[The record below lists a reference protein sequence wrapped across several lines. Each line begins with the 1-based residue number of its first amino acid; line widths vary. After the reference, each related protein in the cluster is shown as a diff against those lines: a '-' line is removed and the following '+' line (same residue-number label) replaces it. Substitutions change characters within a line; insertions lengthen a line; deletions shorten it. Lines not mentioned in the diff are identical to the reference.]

1 MKIELLRT
9 TRKTYKSTILI
20 LTLTIVWLIVTDNRN
35 PRRKEGILLVRLGDN
50 PFGNNS
56 NRVYPFN
63 RDLPII
69 FVNGIPRSGT
79 TLMRSILDAHPAI
92 RCGQETGVIPR
103 LIMGRE
109 KILGTITEGG
119 VTDDVNDVAVG
130 SFILEIIARHGDAS
144 EFYCNKD
151 LVVAEHALYLKKLF
165 PNCKMILM
173 IRDARATVHSILS
186 REIRNFAEFS
196 RENYSSSFEKWNSK
210 MERQYSQCVVLG
222 TSICLPVYYEQL
234 VLHPEKEIRKIFD
247 FLAIRW
253 DNAVL
258 NHEKYV
264 GKKIA
269 LSKND
274 ISTDQVIKPI
284 NLKALNKWVGKIP
297 VEALKTIDQTA
308 PMLRKLGYD
317 TKSMNP
323 DYGEPDPKIKEN
335 TKLILE
341 NREYWHQLA
350 HNYSIL
356 ADKFE
361 KYDKKYDIPI

>member
-1 MKIELLRT
+1 MSHMRKIQL
-9 TRKTYKSTILI
+9 KKSGYLKLIGILALAI
-20 LTLTIVWLIVTDNRN
+20 IYLALTDSNAHKKKQIDWIRLDDNRPDSN
-35 PRRKEGILLVRLGDN
+35 PK
-50 PFGNNS
+50 
-56 NRVYPFN
+56 RVYPFN
-63 RDLPII
+63 KYLPII

-79 TLMRSILDAHPAI
+79 TLMRSILDAHPEI
-92 RCGQETGVIPR
+92 RCGQETGIIPR
-103 LIMGRE
+103 IIRNRGQFY
-109 KILGTITEGG
+109 GNDTNTEIVDDGIRSF
-119 VTDDVNDVAVG
+119 VTEVIV
-130 SFILEIIARHGDAS
+130 RHGKAA
-144 EFYCNKD
+144 EYYCNKD
-151 LVVAEHALYLKKLF
+151 LIVGEHALYLKKMF

-173 IRDARATVHSILS
+173 IRDARATVHSIIS
-186 REIRNFAEFS
+186 RDVAFPQFNRSSYE
-196 RENYSSSFEKWNSK
+196 SSFRLWNSK
-210 MERQYSQCVVLG
+210 MEPMFAQCAALG
-222 TSICLPVYYEQL
+222 IAICLPVYYEQL

-264 GKKIA
+264 GKEIA

-274 ISTDQVIKPI
+274 ISTDQVLKPI

-323 DYGEPDPKIKEN
+323 DYGEPDAKVKEN
-335 TKLILE
+335 TRLILE

-350 HNYSIL
+350 HNYSNL
-356 ADKFE
+356 ADRMDG
-361 KYDKKYDIPI
+361 YDKKYDIPI